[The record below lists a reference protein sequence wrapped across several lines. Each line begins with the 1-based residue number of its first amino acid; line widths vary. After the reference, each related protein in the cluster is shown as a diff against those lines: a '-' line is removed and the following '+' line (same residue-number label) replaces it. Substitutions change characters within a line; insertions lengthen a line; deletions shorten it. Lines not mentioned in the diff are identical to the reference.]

1 MAYPILDSILLM
13 PVFITST
20 HFISILPELFLTLT
34 TIFLLIYNVFAYKSI
49 KNYTVTLSTSYIYIL
64 LLLFTLFLLLFN
76 SYSHGSG
83 ILVFNNLLI
92 LDYYGLIIK
101 SIIILSAIILFLIS
115 FSYIRQENIFNFE
128 YILLTG
134 FAVLA
139 LMFFISSFDTFA
151 MYMSLEL
158 LSLSLYILA
167 AFKTNS
173 MYSAEAGI
181 KYITLGA
188 LSSGIMLYGISML
201 YGNVAN
207 LDFLS
212 LKTHFLNI
220 SMDELSLINIG
231 MMSGIICIFVGFL
244 FKISAVPFHM
254 WTPDVYEGAP
264 TPITAFFAI
273 TVKFGIFCMFLRLL
287 FYVFIDVLPM
297 WQDCILFAAV
307 ASMIIGC
314 LGALFQRKIKRLA
327 AYSSINHIGYLL
339 LGVATGTFEGLQSI
353 LLYLILYV
361 LMNLVFFA
369 GLLACYDSTKNRRIM
384 FISDLSSIGKSN
396 PLLGFGLAITLLS
409 LAGIPPL
416 AGFFSKYY
424 LFLSVIHSQMYIYAI
439 IGIVTSVLSTFY
451 YIRVVK
457 VIFFENTDNNL
468 KIDSFDNIKQNFFI
482 ISLIILLGFCLVPQI
497 GLDFCYDIAYSLMY
511 TFSYNLV

>member
-20 HFISILPELFLTLT
+20 HFFSILPEIFLTLS
-34 TIFLLIYNVFAYKSI
+34 TIFLLIYNVCVYKS
-49 KNYTVTLSTSYIYIL
+49 TQTSQVTLLTTYIYIFL
-64 LLLFTLFLLLFN
+64 LFFTLFLLLIN
-76 SYSHGSG
+76 SYSLGNG
-83 ILVFNNLLI
+83 ILIFNNLLI

-101 SIIILSAIILFLIS
+101 SIVIISAIIIFFIS

-128 YILLTG
+128 YTLLTG
-134 FAVLA
+134 FSVLA
-139 LMFFISSFDTFA
+139 LMFFISSFDIFA

-201 YGNVAN
+201 YGNLVN
-207 LDFLS
+207 LDFLN
-212 LKTHFLNI
+212 LKLHFLNI
-220 SMDELSLINIG
+220 SVDELSLLNVGLI
-231 MMSGIICIFVGFL
+231 SGVICIFVGFL

-273 TVKFGIFCMFLRLL
+273 TVKFGIFCVFLRLL
-287 FYVFIDVLPM
+287 FYVFINILPL

-327 AYSSINHIGYLL
+327 AYSSINHVGYLL

-369 GLLACYDSTKNRRIM
+369 GLLACYDSVKMRRIV
-384 FISDLSSIGKSN
+384 FISDLSSIGKTN

-424 LFLSVIHSQMYIYAI
+424 LFLSVIHSKMYIYAL

-457 VIFFENTDNNL
+457 VIFFENTENNL
-468 KIDSFDNIKQNFFI
+468 VIDSFDTIKKNFFI
-482 ISLIILLGFCLVPQI
+482 GSLIFLLGFCLFPQI
-497 GLDFCYDIAYSLMY
+497 GLDLCYNLAYSLMY
-511 TFSYNLV
+511 SFSYNLV

>member
-1 MAYPILDSILLM
+1 MAYPLLETILSM
-13 PVFITST
+13 PVFVNIT
-20 HFISILPELFLTLT
+20 HFMAILPEIFLTLA
-34 TIFLLIYNVFAYKSI
+34 TISLLIYNVFNYKINS
-49 KNYTVTLSTSYIYIL
+49 YSVTLSTSYIYIII
-64 LLLFTLFLLLFN
+64 LFITMLLLLFN
-76 SYSHGSG
+76 SFGLGSG

-92 LDYYGLIIK
+92 LDYYSQIIK
-101 SIIILSAIILFLIS
+101 LIMILSAIVLFLIS
-115 FSYIRQENIFNFE
+115 FSYIKQENIFNFE

-134 FAVLA
+134 FGILA
-139 LMFFISSFDTFA
+139 LMFFISSFDTFG

-167 AFKTNS
+167 AFKTSS

-181 KYITLGA
+181 KYVTLGA

-201 YGNVAN
+201 YGNVTT

-212 LKTHFLNI
+212 LKSFFYNLSLT
-220 SMDELSLINIG
+220 ELSLINVG
-231 MMSGIICIFVGFL
+231 LMTGIICIFVGFL
-244 FKISAVPFHM
+244 FKVSAVPFHM

-264 TPITAFFAI
+264 TPVTAFFAI

-287 FYVFIDVLPM
+287 FYVFIDVVSL

-307 ASMIIGC
+307 LSMIIGC
-314 LGALFQRKIKRLA
+314 LGALFQRKVKRLA

-339 LGVATGTFEGLQSI
+339 LGVATGTFDGLQSI

-369 GLLACYDSTKNRRIM
+369 GLLACYDSTKKRRII
-384 FISDLSSIGKSN
+384 FISDLSSVGKQK
-396 PLLGFGLAITLLS
+396 PLLGFGIAITLLS

-424 LFLSVIHSQMYIYAI
+424 LFLSVIHAEMYIYAI

-457 VIFFENTDNNL
+457 ILFFENSETPLN
-468 KIDSFDNIKQNFFI
+468 ITAFDDIKKYFFI
-482 ISLIILLGFCLVPQI
+482 GSLVVLFGFSLVPQS
-497 GLDFCYDIAYSLMY
+497 GLMFCYDLAYSLMF
-511 TFSYNLV
+511 TFSFDLI